1 MKTAIIITVAAS
13 MLVFSSSFANEMKG
27 MGKEM
32 KEMSKEDRQK
42 MADMHMKMADCL
54 KSTKTMSECKTEM
67 KRHCEGMGKES
78 CPMMGYHKGDKDHH
92 MMGDHGKRTSKDST
106 TKQPETKE

>member
-1 MKTAIIITVAAS
+1 MKTAIIITAAAS
-13 MLVFSSSFANEMKG
+13 MLIFSSSFANEMKG
-27 MGKEM
+27 MGKDM

-54 KSTKTMSECKTEM
+54 KSTKPMNECKNEM
-67 KRHCEGMGKES
+67 MKSCEGMGKES
-78 CPMMGYHKGDKDHH
+78 CAMMGHHKGMKDHH
-92 MMGDHGKRTSKDST
+92 MMGDHGKKTSKDST